1 MVRMPNDAPT
11 DAPATDYRG
20 LLEIERGQLQAE
32 LRELGFDDGRTGLE
46 YDANFADTS
55 QVTAERGEAEALAGT
70 LKETLEEVAAA
81 IVFLLSPAASFI
93 SGSTL
98 RVDGARPQMRMGY
111 PLAPASQTRAAT
123 QAFGGFHRATVPK
136 VFQKP

>member
-20 LLEIERGQLQAE
+20 LLEIERGQLQGE

-55 QVTAERGEAEALAGT
+55 QVTAERGEAEALAGQ
-70 LKETLEEVAAA
+70 LKESLEEVASA
-81 IVFLLSPAASFI
+81 IARLDEGTYGTCEVCGVAINPARLEA
-93 SGSTL
+93 
-98 RVDGARPQMRMGY
+98 M
-111 PLAPASQTRAAT
+111 PATRFCIDHAN
-123 QAFGGFHRATVPK
+123 RS
-136 VFQKP
+136 